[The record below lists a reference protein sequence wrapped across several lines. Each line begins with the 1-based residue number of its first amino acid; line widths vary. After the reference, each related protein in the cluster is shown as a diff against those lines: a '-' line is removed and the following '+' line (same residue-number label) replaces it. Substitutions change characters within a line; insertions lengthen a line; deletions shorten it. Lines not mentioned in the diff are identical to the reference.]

1 MFVINMSGIDHEVD
15 INFFTNLKIKK
26 ENLIGDTYFV
36 TIDQSDNLTFSIHK
50 INYEKIKRDLL
61 IEKILN

>member
-26 ENLIGDTYFV
+26 EDLIGDTYFV
-36 TIDQSDNLTFSIHK
+36 TIDQSDNLMFSIHK

>member
-1 MFVINMSGIDHEVD
+1 MGGIEHEVSVS
-15 INFFTNLKIKK
+15 FFKNLKIKK
-26 ENLIGDTYFV
+26 EESIGDTYFI
-36 TIDQSDNLTFSIHK
+36 TIDQPDNLMFSIHR